1 MDYHQ
6 MNKQCQP
13 EWQLKSQKRR
23 AKKQVLTYTENLI
36 SAALLLAEA
45 QKEYEEVL
53 EQIAELKNKEEN
65 VSSGD

>member
-6 MNKQCQP
+6 MNKECQP

-45 QKEYEEVL
+45 QKEYEGVL
-53 EQIAELKNKEEN
+53 EQIEKEN
-65 VSSGD
+65 VSSGE